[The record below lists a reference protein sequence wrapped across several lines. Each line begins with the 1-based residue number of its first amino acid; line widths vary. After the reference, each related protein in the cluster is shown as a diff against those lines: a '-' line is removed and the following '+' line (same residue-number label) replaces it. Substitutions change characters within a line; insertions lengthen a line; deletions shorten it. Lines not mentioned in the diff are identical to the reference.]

1 MWLNEVGYI
10 IVIFL
15 SSFMTYHQVCN
26 KSNTINARCG
36 EGPAYLSGTLEFIL
50 GF

>member
-1 MWLNEVGYI
+1 MWLQEWGYI
-10 IVIFL
+10 IFIFL

-26 KSNTINARCG
+26 KSNTISATCG
-36 EGPAYLSGTLEFIL
+36 GGPAYFTGAPEFIL